1 MKRKVMGILV
11 LSVLFIIFS
20 LNSVGAENRLAS
32 DSIKVRVTI
41 PVMQE
46 MKVVEPVV
54 INDLDSLFDNKE
66 AGDSVII
73 ENAGAIRVDSNANW
87 RLEVN
92 NLASVSNYDIYF
104 RVKGENRWQKV
115 SGRTGSINGENGS
128 RLLNFDIKV
137 VSRNGSDLE
146 NINERVEFSYTLAQN

>member
-1 MKRKVMGILV
+1 MIILV
-11 LSVLFIIFS
+11 LSLLFMVSGF
-20 LNSVGAENRLAS
+20 NPVDAENNLAS
-32 DSIKVRVTI
+32 DSIEVRVTI

-46 MKVVEPVV
+46 MEVVEPVV
-54 INDLDSLFDNKE
+54 IDNLDSLFNDQE
-66 AGDSVII
+66 AGESVVI

-128 RLLNFDIKV
+128 RLLKFDLKIV
-137 VSRNGSDLE
+137 DRGTSSQNS
-146 NINERVEFSYTLAQN
+146 NERVEFNYTLAQN